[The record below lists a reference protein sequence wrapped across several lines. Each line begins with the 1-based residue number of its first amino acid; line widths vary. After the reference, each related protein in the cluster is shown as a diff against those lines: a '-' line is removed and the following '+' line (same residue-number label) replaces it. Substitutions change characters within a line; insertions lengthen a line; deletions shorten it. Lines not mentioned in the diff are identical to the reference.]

1 MGVAIFSVPLRG
13 FATNLSK
20 VIQMSNVSNVHDV
33 VPFVAGKTTAL
44 TGQRLAKVGYKTT
57 VKNPA
62 KFASVAVS
70 VPPISTS
77 EVSDNTEQLMPYIVS
92 MLEGVQD
99 NVIRSLYEGKDGKLT
114 QVTDSD
120 ISIQACIAFL
130 ESEAAGDR
138 LKKEHIESW
147 FDRVCKDNTFTL
159 IAEKLGYTSDELT
172 EEQIATVEKHV
183 KVYRDILSML
193 SGGRTVLT
201 PVQIKSCRTVIEVS
215 EDESGI
221 GQKLL
226 LKLKN
231 MEAPKVADMLE
242 L

>member
-1 MGVAIFSVPLRG
+1 
-13 FATNLSK
+13 
-20 VIQMSNVSNVHDV
+20 MSNVSNVHDV
-33 VPFVAGKTTAL
+33 VPFVAGKTNPL
-44 TGQRLAKVGYKTT
+44 SGQRLAKVGYKSTA
-57 VKNPA
+57 KNPA
-62 KFASVAVS
+62 KFKSVAVS
-70 VPPISTS
+70 VPQINPDDISANIT
-77 EVSDNTEQLMPYIVS
+77 QLLPYIGT
-92 MLEGVQD
+92 MLENVQD
-99 NVIRSLYEGKDGKLT
+99 NVIRSLYESKDGKLT
-114 QVTDSD
+114 QVLDSD

-147 FDRVCKDNTFTL
+147 FDRVCAENTFTL
-159 IAEKLGYTSDELT
+159 IAEKLGYSGDSELT
-172 EEQIATVEKHV
+172 QEQMATVEKHV

-215 EDESGI
+215 EDDSGI

-226 LKLKN
+226 ARLKA
-231 MEAPKVADMLE
+231 METPKVSEMLE

>member
-1 MGVAIFSVPLRG
+1 
-13 FATNLSK
+13 
-20 VIQMSNVSNVHDV
+20 MSNVSNVHDV
-33 VPFVAGKTTAL
+33 VPFVAGKTNAL

-57 VKNPA
+57 AKNPA

-70 VPPISTS
+70 VPQIDPAEIRNNL
-77 EVSDNTEQLMPYIVS
+77 DALLPYIGT
-92 MLEGVQD
+92 MLENVQD
-99 NVIRSLYEGKDGKLT
+99 SVIRNLYESKDGKLT
-114 QVTDSD
+114 QVLDSD
-120 ISIQACIAFL
+120 ISVQACIAYL

-147 FDRVCKDNTFTL
+147 FDRVCAENTFTL
-159 IAEKLGYTSDELT
+159 IAEKLGYSGDDLT
-172 EEQIATVEKHV
+172 EDQVAAVEKHV

-226 LKLKN
+226 ARLKA
-231 MEAPKVADMLE
+231 METPKVAEMLE

>member
-1 MGVAIFSVPLRG
+1 
-13 FATNLSK
+13 
-20 VIQMSNVSNVHDV
+20 MSNVSNVHDV
-33 VPFVAGKTTAL
+33 VPFVAGKTNPL
-44 TGQRLAKVGYKTT
+44 TGQRLAKVGYKSTA
-57 VKNPA
+57 KNPA
-62 KFASVAVS
+62 RFASVAVS
-70 VPPISTS
+70 VPPINSDD
-77 EVSDNTEQLMPYIVS
+77 VSSSINELMPYIVG

-99 NVIRSLYEGKDGKLT
+99 SVIRSLYEGKDGKLT

-120 ISIQACIAFL
+120 ISVQACIAYL

-138 LKKEHIESW
+138 LKKEHIEAW
-147 FDRVCKDNTFTL
+147 FDRVAKENTFTL
-159 IAEKLGYTSDELT
+159 IAEKLGFTGDDLTDE
-172 EEQIATVEKHV
+172 QVKTVEKHV

-193 SGGRTVLT
+193 SGGRTILT

-226 LKLKN
+226 ARLKA
-231 MEAPKVADMLE
+231 MESPKIVDCLE